1 MKCIKCNNEINTSQ
15 RFCKFC
21 GTPISESLK
30 ANNNNQNQNNNKVEN
45 DKSNNGFANM
55 ADTGVINT
63 NINTKSQNQSF
74 DLNNKNSTG
83 NNLNLN
89 KGNNLDNTIAY
100 NNENTIAYS
109 NLDVGANVKVN
120 VNGSTNIS
128 GMPNMNSNFNM
139 QNTNNIPN
147 PNNNQNMNNYSNM
160 NNNFNN
166 PYMNQGQVNGNVYS
180 GFNNKNNT
188 AKNKRLGII
197 IGSCIGAAIL
207 LIIVGGILYNALSGK
222 ALSEDKIR
230 ESLVGEEVY
239 LLGNDVEI
247 SENNMKKV
255 EVLDRKT
262 KKKSSDQVKVEITLE
277 NGDTTFVFDATAQY
291 YYFKDE
297 GWKLSGA
304 IQDNVKDIKT
314 DKDFNKLIKENIQE
328 DETIYSDTT
337 RLNTSSLTEVT
348 GAQLQVNEN
357 SYSYKVNAT
366 AEFSNGVY
374 AASGDIEASI
384 DYEWDNDTWEI
395 VYSKLSL
402 NGNTTKNDS
411 VDEEQLKKSLESY
424 LSSGYVSYEKKYVI
438 GTREVS
444 ANTSVTGD
452 FVTSLNI
459 NKYVMNDSSNLIVAE
474 VTGTISEGI
483 IKNVEFQGNVSVP
496 LNITK
501 DADSDAKLNIV
512 SGTVE
517 GPSEEDVQ
525 SLLIDKRFDGNKIDI
540 TTASSFKETKRNED
554 GVMNKILHG
563 TLTVN
568 GQPVEV
574 QVEMTL
580 TSDYNGNIQWKVY
593 DIDKKGSYSY
603 IEF

>member
-109 NLDVGANVKVN
+109 NLDVGANVN

-166 PYMNQGQVNGNVYS
+166 PYINQGQVNGNVYS

-239 LLGNDVEI
+239 LLGNDIEI

-374 AASGDIEASI
+374 VASGDIEASI

>member
-1 MKCIKCNNEINTSQ
+1 MKCIKCNNEINNSQ

-109 NLDVGANVKVN
+109 NLDVGANVN
-120 VNGSTNIS
+120 VNGSTNVS

-239 LLGNDVEI
+239 LLSNDVEI

-374 AASGDIEASI
+374 SASGDIEASI

>member
-1 MKCIKCNNEINTSQ
+1 MKCIKCNNEINNSQ

-109 NLDVGANVKVN
+109 NLDVGANVN
-120 VNGSTNIS
+120 VNGSTNVS

-139 QNTNNIPN
+139 QNTNNISN

-304 IQDNVKDIKT
+304 IQYNVKDIKT

>member
-1 MKCIKCNNEINTSQ
+1 MKCIKCNNEINNSQ

-45 DKSNNGFANM
+45 DKSNNGFVNM

-109 NLDVGANVKVN
+109 NLDVGANVN
-120 VNGSTNIS
+120 VNGSTNVS

-160 NNNFNN
+160 NSNFNN

-304 IQDNVKDIKT
+304 IQDDVKDIKT

-402 NGNTTKNDS
+402 KGNTTKNDS

>member
-1 MKCIKCNNEINTSQ
+1 MKCIKCNNEINNSQ

-109 NLDVGANVKVN
+109 NLDVGANVN
-120 VNGSTNIS
+120 VNGSTNVS

>member
-109 NLDVGANVKVN
+109 NLDVGANVN

-166 PYMNQGQVNGNVYS
+166 PYINQGQVNGNVYS

>member
-55 ADTGVINT
+55 PDTGVINT

-109 NLDVGANVKVN
+109 NLDVGANVN
-120 VNGSTNIS
+120 VNGSTNVS

-166 PYMNQGQVNGNVYS
+166 PYINQGQVNGNVYS

-247 SENNMKKV
+247 SDNNMKKV

-424 LSSGYVSYEKKYVI
+424 LSSRYVSYEKKYVI

>member
-1 MKCIKCNNEINTSQ
+1 MKCIKCNNEINNSQ

-45 DKSNNGFANM
+45 DKSNNGFVNM

-109 NLDVGANVKVN
+109 NLDVGANVN
-120 VNGSTNIS
+120 VNGSTNVS

-160 NNNFNN
+160 NSNFNN

-304 IQDNVKDIKT
+304 IQDDVKDIKT

>member
-1 MKCIKCNNEINTSQ
+1 M
-15 RFCKFC
+15 
-21 GTPISESLK
+21 K

-55 ADTGVINT
+55 PDTGVINT

-109 NLDVGANVKVN
+109 NLDVGANVN
-120 VNGSTNIS
+120 VNGSTNVS

-166 PYMNQGQVNGNVYS
+166 PYINQGQVNGNVYS

-374 AASGDIEASI
+374 VASGDIEASI

-568 GQPVEV
+568 GQLVEV

>member
-55 ADTGVINT
+55 PDTGVINT

-109 NLDVGANVKVN
+109 NLDVGANVN
-120 VNGSTNIS
+120 VNGSTNVS

>member
-1 MKCIKCNNEINTSQ
+1 MKCIKCNNEINNSQ

-109 NLDVGANVKVN
+109 NLDVGANVN
-120 VNGSTNIS
+120 VNGSTNVS

-139 QNTNNIPN
+139 QNTNNISN

>member
-109 NLDVGANVKVN
+109 NLDVGANVN
-120 VNGSTNIS
+120 VNGSTNVS

-166 PYMNQGQVNGNVYS
+166 PYINQGQVNGNVYS

>member
-1 MKCIKCNNEINTSQ
+1 M
-15 RFCKFC
+15 
-21 GTPISESLK
+21 K

-55 ADTGVINT
+55 PDTGVINT

-109 NLDVGANVKVN
+109 NLDVGANVN
-120 VNGSTNIS
+120 VNGSTNVS

-166 PYMNQGQVNGNVYS
+166 PYINQGQVNGNVYS

-277 NGDTTFVFDATAQY
+277 NGDTTFVFDATA
-291 YYFKDE
+291 
-297 GWKLSGA
+297 
-304 IQDNVKDIKT
+304 
-314 DKDFNKLIKENIQE
+314 
-328 DETIYSDTT
+328 
-337 RLNTSSLTEVT
+337 
-348 GAQLQVNEN
+348 
-357 SYSYKVNAT
+357 
-366 AEFSNGVY
+366 EFSNGVY
-374 AASGDIEASI
+374 VASGDIEASI

-452 FVTSLNI
+452 
-459 NKYVMNDSSNLIVAE
+459 Y
-474 VTGTISEGI
+474 
-483 IKNVEFQGNVSVP
+483 
-496 LNITK
+496 
-501 DADSDAKLNIV
+501 
-512 SGTVE
+512 
-517 GPSEEDVQ
+517 
-525 SLLIDKRFDGNKIDI
+525 
-540 TTASSFKETKRNED
+540 
-554 GVMNKILHG
+554 
-563 TLTVN
+563 
-568 GQPVEV
+568 
-574 QVEMTL
+574 
-580 TSDYNGNIQWKVY
+580 
-593 DIDKKGSYSY
+593 
-603 IEF
+603 